1 MQLPSVYA
9 TPTNENGLPGR
20 CAGIVVNWPSFV
32 IQTAARLRSSV
43 YRLEGDARAWPQSPE
58 NQTSWER
65 SWLTPTTPHT
75 RPRSA
80 GPPAMCAPPGACPT
94 SCRAPQLQKSR
105 CRAASP
111 WPWQRSVWPSSQG
124 PARLPTILHTWYPRA
139 SHSTRRRSPTQPCA
153 RPSSPATKT
162 GTVASPRR
170 KPRTSRAW
178 TSRTR
183 ASLTLQV
190 STPSRTWK
198 ASMCRATT
206 SRPSTSR
213 NVASSSHSTSPTTS
227 SPTSTST
234 ALQTLK
240 SSTPTTTACRRSSS
254 KAAPHC
260 ACSMWKVTAWPASTC
275 RDARRWSGS
284 IWTKAKR

>member
-20 CAGIVVNWPSFV
+20 CAGIVVNWPSFA

-43 YRLEGDARAWPQSPE
+43 YRLEGDARAWLQSPE
-58 NQTSWER
+58 NQASWER

-80 GPPAMCAPPGACPT
+80 GPRVTCAPLGACPT
-94 SCRAPQLQKSR
+94 SCRAPPPQKSR

-111 WPWQRSVWPSSQG
+111 WPWPRSAWPSSQG
-124 PARLPTILHTWYPRA
+124 PARLPTILHTWCPRA

-162 GTVASPRR
+162 GTVASPRK

-178 TSRTR
+178 TSRTW
-183 ASLTLQV
+183 ASLTLQA
-190 STPSRTWK
+190 SAPSRTWK
-198 ASMCRATT
+198 ASMCRATAW
-206 SRPSTSR
+206 RPSTSR
-213 NVASSSHSTSPTTS
+213 NAASSSRSMSPTTS

-234 ALQTLK
+234 ALQTSK
-240 SSTPTTTACRRSSS
+240 SSTPTTTACRRFSS
-254 KAAPHC
+254 KTAPHC
-260 ACSMWKVTAWPASTC
+260 ACSMWRATAWPASTC
-275 RDARRWSGS
+275 RDVRQWRGS
-284 IWTKAKR
+284 IWTRARR